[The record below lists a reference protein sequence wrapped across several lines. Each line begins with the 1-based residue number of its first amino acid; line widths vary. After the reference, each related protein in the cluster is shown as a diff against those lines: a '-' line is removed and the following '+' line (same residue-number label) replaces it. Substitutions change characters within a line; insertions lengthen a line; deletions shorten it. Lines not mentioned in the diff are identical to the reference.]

1 MHKSMFSNQVGVG
14 GILSRSLILYV
25 PMRQITSYC
34 GNVRAPALR
43 RLLAVFFA
51 VAYLWV
57 GFAGEI
63 SCAGESLFTG
73 SLLAVNAASDD
84 VDEGSNKTPTVVDHC
99 YSCAPITIPVAIQ
112 VSVPASIP
120 IGLSFSIST
129 ISIWETR
136 LLDPP
141 PPKSPT

>member
-1 MHKSMFSNQVGVG
+1 MTR
-14 GILSRSLILYV
+14 IA
-25 PMRQITSYC
+25 SYC

-43 RLLAVFFA
+43 RLLVVFFA

-73 SLLAVNAASDD
+73 LLLGASAAPDD

-99 YSCAPITIPVAIQ
+99 YSCAPITIPVVIK
-112 VSVPASIP
+112 VSVPASTP
-120 IGLSFSIST
+120 ISLSFSIST

-141 PPKSPT
+141 PPKTLT